1 LHWRRWA
8 LSDIPLE
15 DQAQFEA
22 WLLDR
27 WREKDELLEHLFET
41 GRFPTSLASSIDTS
55 GISGDQKA
63 QALNGYIETDI
74 RLAHWIEIGMIFAVL
89 VICAVIFRYLWGS

>member
-1 LHWRRWA
+1 M
-8 LSDIPLE
+8 SDIPLD
-15 DQAQFEA
+15 DQEQFEA

-27 WREKDELLEHLFET
+27 WREKDELLEQLFET
-41 GRFPTSLASSIDTS
+41 GRFPTSLASSIDTN
-55 GISGDQKA
+55 GVSGDQKA

-89 VICAVIFRYLWGS
+89 AILAVIFRFLWSS